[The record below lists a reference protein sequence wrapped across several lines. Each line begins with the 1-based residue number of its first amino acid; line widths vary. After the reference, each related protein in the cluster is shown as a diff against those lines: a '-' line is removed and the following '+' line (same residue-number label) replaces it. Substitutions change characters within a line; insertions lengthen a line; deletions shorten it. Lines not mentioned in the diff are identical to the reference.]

1 MKDEI
6 KEIID
11 NVKKCCDIMEDNNFV
26 VYQKQ
31 DILKLLDYITNL
43 QEIADVYNRKYREVK
58 MLKEQLLYE
67 KENTKDYKSRNEKAI
82 EYINKNKNK
91 TIAPYGDNED
101 TDYEICLFEE
111 DIAILLNILQEVD
124 NNEN

>member
-6 KEIID
+6 KEILD

-43 QEIADVYNRKYREVK
+43 QEENERLKIENKV
-58 MLKEQLLYE
+58 LKEQMVAMVQPNYVYGLELRGVD
-67 KENTKDYKSRNEKAI
+67 KDEN
-82 EYINKNKNK
+82 
-91 TIAPYGDNED
+91 
-101 TDYEICLFEE
+101 
-111 DIAILLNILQEVD
+111 
-124 NNEN
+124 

>member
-6 KEIID
+6 KEILD

-43 QEIADVYNRKYREVK
+43 QEENERLKIENKV
-58 MLKEQLLYE
+58 LKEQMVAMVQSNYVYGLELRGVD
-67 KENTKDYKSRNEKAI
+67 KDEN
-82 EYINKNKNK
+82 
-91 TIAPYGDNED
+91 
-101 TDYEICLFEE
+101 
-111 DIAILLNILQEVD
+111 
-124 NNEN
+124 